1 MGAER
6 DFFRAEVGGK
16 APPLRVTENVIVIGR
31 GDEGITPLRKG
42 FGRNWGIRDYH
53 TRLYPGFAR
62 QLNGRD
68 APCIPAV

>member
-1 MGAER
+1 MGAEG

-16 APPLRVTENVIVIGR
+16 APPLRVTGNVIVIVR
-31 GDEGITPLRKG
+31 GDEGIAPYERLWGNR
-42 FGRNWGIRDYH
+42 GIRDYH

-62 QLNGRD
+62 QLNGRA

>member
-1 MGAER
+1 MIFLGR
-6 DFFRAEVGGK
+6 RRRK

-31 GDEGITPLRKG
+31 GDEGIAPYERL
-42 FGRNWGIRDYH
+42 WGIVGGIMDYH
-53 TRLYPGFAR
+53 TRLYPDFAR

>member
-6 DFFRAEVGGK
+6 DFFRAEAGGK
-16 APPLRVTENVIVIGR
+16 APPLRVTGNVIVIGR
-31 GDEGITPLRKG
+31 GDEGIAPYERLWGNR
-42 FGRNWGIRDYH
+42 GIRDYH
-53 TRLYPGFAR
+53 TRLYTGFAW

>member
-6 DFFRAEVGGK
+6 DFLGRRRGK
-16 APPLRVTENVIVIGR
+16 APPLRVTGTVIVIGR
-31 GDEGITPLRKG
+31 GDEGIAPYERLWG
-42 FGRNWGIRDYH
+42 NWGIRDYH